1 VAITWPGSIQA
12 IIMLRTLPAAIVLSL
27 LLQTTELSSAGAQP
41 DLVENFEKGDLNP
54 HLWSQAR
61 LPLQRAWIY
70 DGDARE
76 GANSLAIRVKGS
88 DLDKSCNCQRIEV
101 REAPQ
106 QRLPFGSDS
115 WYAFSFRVEGQPPLT
130 GSQRWV
136 IAAWKQEAEG
146 GPFLAQRFD
155 EGVFHITLESGA
167 HRVLLASTK
176 GEVRSF
182 AEQLQSGLL
191 ASFSFISDPEL
202 YGGKTDVTIE
212 YGDDPK
218 LPDPRKNWVD
228 MLYHVRGA
236 LDGKGLVEIYAN
248 GKFIVRAKGTIG
260 VPGPAA
266 MRQYLRLGHNRAPM
280 PGTSTIFFDRI
291 RRGTSRA
298 DVE

>member
-1 VAITWPGSIQA
+1 MPVATVNGLRLYYEEQGS
-12 IIMLRTLPAAIVLSL
+12 
-27 LLQTTELSSAGAQP
+27 G
-41 DLVENFEKGDLNP
+41 
-54 HLWSQAR
+54 
-61 LPLQRAWIY
+61 
-70 DGDARE
+70 
-76 GANSLAIRVKGS
+76 
-88 DLDKSCNCQRIEV
+88 
-101 REAPQ
+101 
-106 QRLPFGSDS
+106 
-115 WYAFSFRVEGQPPLT
+115 PPLVLLNAAT
-130 GSQRWV
+130 GTVDEPV
-136 IAAWKQEAEG
+136 IG
-146 GPFLAQRFD
+146 GGWATLRPFLAQRFD

-167 HRVLLASTK
+167 HRVLLAASK

-202 YGGKTDVTIE
+202 YGGTNDVAVE
-212 YGDDPK
+212 YGDDPT

-228 MLYHVRGA
+228 MMYHVRGGF
-236 LDGKGLVEIYAN
+236 DGKGLVEIYAN

-298 DVE
+298 DVEQ

>member
-1 VAITWPGSIQA
+1 
-12 IIMLRTLPAAIVLSL
+12 MLRTLLAAVFLS

-41 DLVENFEKGDLNP
+41 NLVENFEKGDLNP
-54 HLWSQAR
+54 HLWSRAR
-61 LPLQRAWIY
+61 LPLQRAWIHG
-70 DGDARE
+70 GDARE
-76 GANSLAIRVKGS
+76 GTNSLAIRVKGS
-88 DLDKSCNCQRIEV
+88 DLDKTCNCQRIEV

-130 GSQRWV
+130 GSQRWI

-167 HRVLLASTK
+167 NRVLLASAK

-212 YGDDPK
+212 YGDDPV
-218 LPDPRKNWVD
+218 LPDPRKDWVD
-228 MLYHVRGA
+228 MLYHIRGG

-248 GKFIVRAKGTIG
+248 GKFIVRARGTIG

-298 DVE
+298 DVEQ